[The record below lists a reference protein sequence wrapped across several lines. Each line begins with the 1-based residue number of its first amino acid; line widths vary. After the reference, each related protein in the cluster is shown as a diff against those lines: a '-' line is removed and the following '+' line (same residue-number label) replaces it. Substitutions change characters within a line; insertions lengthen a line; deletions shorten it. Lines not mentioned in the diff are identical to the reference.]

1 MLRTSLIM
9 AKISQLLSILS
20 FLISASI
27 LGAGVYG
34 YKMVTSDNFKEKM
47 IQQVMDQIKL
57 PEIPKLPKTTGGVSP
72 FKI

>member
-1 MLRTSLIM
+1 M
-9 AKISQLLSILS
+9 
-20 FLISASI
+20 

-34 YKMVTSDNFKEKM
+34 YKMVTSDDFKEKM